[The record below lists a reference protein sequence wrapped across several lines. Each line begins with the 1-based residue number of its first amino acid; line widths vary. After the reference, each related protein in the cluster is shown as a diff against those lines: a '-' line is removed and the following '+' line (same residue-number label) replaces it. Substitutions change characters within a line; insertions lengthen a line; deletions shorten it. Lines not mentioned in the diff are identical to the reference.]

1 MRMNKLLVTM
11 AITGLSCLAAMQAG
25 AQTARFIYND
35 GKGAPASGTYTPGS
49 SFTFSISLFF
59 KPGGSV
65 NNLAGLSYWMQQNE
79 TSTFP
84 FSITLRDVTGSPFTD
99 LQSNLSYPQ
108 VMDPINRNA
117 DGTINFT
124 DLGALLPTGSNPLGR
139 GTYFVAELT
148 IAISPTAPAG
158 NYTLQNVITGGRT
171 SFMFNSMGTGLAIP
185 ASIYSI
191 RIKGRSPVELS
202 AVPEPATLPL
212 LGIGLAG
219 MAFLML
225 RRRGNC

>member
-1 MRMNKLLVTM
+1 MNKLLGTM

-49 SFTFSISLFF
+49 SFTFSISLSFR
-59 KPGGSV
+59 PGGSIID
-65 NNLAGLSYWMQQNE
+65 LAGLSYWMQQNE

-108 VMDPINRNA
+108 VMDPINRNP
-117 DGTINFT
+117 DGTTTST
-124 DLGALLPTGSNPLGR
+124 DLGAILEDLGNPLGR

-185 ASIYSI
+185 ASTYSI
-191 RIKGRSPVELS
+191 RVKGRSPAELS